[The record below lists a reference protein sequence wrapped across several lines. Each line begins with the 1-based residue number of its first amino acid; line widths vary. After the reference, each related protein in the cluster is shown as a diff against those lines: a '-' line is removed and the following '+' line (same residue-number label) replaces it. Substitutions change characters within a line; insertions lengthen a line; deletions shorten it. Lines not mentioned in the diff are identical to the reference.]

1 MQVQNH
7 FGFSCSSSESVI
19 ADVTTGIYEAF
30 ELSLHAD
37 AFEFFKIT
45 GSFIQFLLKS
55 DHFVFAYYLFILC
68 VIKLQM
74 VFLVSTLNPCLDFK
88 YSFIISNLYS

>member
-1 MQVQNH
+1 M
-7 FGFSCSSSESVI
+7 
-19 ADVTTGIYEAF
+19 TGIYEAF

-37 AFEFFKIT
+37 AFEIFKIT

-74 VFLVSTLNPCLDFK
+74 VFLVSTSTSNPCLDFK